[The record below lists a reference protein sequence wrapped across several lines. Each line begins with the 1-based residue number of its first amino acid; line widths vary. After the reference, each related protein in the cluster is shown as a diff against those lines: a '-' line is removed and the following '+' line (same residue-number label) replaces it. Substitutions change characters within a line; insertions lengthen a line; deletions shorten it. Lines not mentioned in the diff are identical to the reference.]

1 MNRPYI
7 LVVDDNAIMT
17 KLVCRYLEIHGFEA
31 HSASDGVACIEQVEI
46 RTPDLILSDVMMPRM
61 DGITLTEQLRARD
74 TTKDI
79 PVIVVTALNDHDTQQ
94 RAIKAGA
101 VDIIAKPVDEAVL
114 IAKARLLTS
123 AQRAKQQISA
133 LRSVIDA
140 YQRGDVAGAEAL
152 LATIETPA

>member
-46 RTPDLILSDVMMPRM
+46 RKPDLILSDVMMPRM

-79 PVIVVTALNDHDTQQ
+79 PVIVVSALNDHDTQQ

-114 IAKARLLTS
+114 
-123 AQRAKQQISA
+123 
-133 LRSVIDA
+133 
-140 YQRGDVAGAEAL
+140 
-152 LATIETPA
+152 

>member
-31 HSASDGVACIEQVEI
+31 QSASDGVACIEQVEI

-61 DGITLTEQLRARD
+61 DGITLTEQLRAHD

-79 PVIVVTALNDHDTQQ
+79 PVIVVAALNDHDTQQ

-101 VDIIAKPVDEAVL
+101 KV
-114 IAKARLLTS
+114 RLLTS

-140 YQRGDVAGAEAL
+140 YQRGDVAGAETL